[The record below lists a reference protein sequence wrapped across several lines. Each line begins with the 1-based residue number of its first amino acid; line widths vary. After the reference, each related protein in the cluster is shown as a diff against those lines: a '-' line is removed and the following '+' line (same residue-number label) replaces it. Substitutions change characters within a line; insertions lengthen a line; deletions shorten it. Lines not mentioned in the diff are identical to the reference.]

1 MKDCYRVDNV
11 QAKCAIALLDCHI
24 FDEHAEKTFALLL
37 PILAIVLIRDVINLA
52 RKQTLVQFSS
62 VHMRRRNIC
71 YVASIFFSESMT
83 LSVAHPKYISHIQ
96 YYFT

>member
-52 RKQTLVQFSS
+52 RKQTF
-62 VHMRRRNIC
+62 
-71 YVASIFFSESMT
+71 
-83 LSVAHPKYISHIQ
+83 
-96 YYFT
+96 